1 MSLAAPPQELKE
13 FTNAPP
19 PYIPAVAVN
28 ERNMLEWHY
37 LLQGPP
43 DTPYDGGWYVG
54 KLRYPV
60 RAGCPYAEACG
71 TPTVLQPSCLRR
83 FPAPP

>member
-1 MSLAAPPQELKE
+1 MS
-13 FTNAPP
+13 APP

-43 DTPYDGGWYVG
+43 DTPYVGGWYVG

-60 RAGCPYAEACG
+60 RAACPHAKTCVE
-71 TPTVLQPSCLRR
+71 PTLLQYSCSHR
-83 FPAPP
+83 FSAPP